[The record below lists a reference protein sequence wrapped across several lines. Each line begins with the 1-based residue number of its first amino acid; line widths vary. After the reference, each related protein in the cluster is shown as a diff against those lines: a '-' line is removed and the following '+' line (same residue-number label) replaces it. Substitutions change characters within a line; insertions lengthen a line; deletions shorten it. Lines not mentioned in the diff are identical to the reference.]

1 MLLDQLF
8 GSPCRACG
16 KKARLRNLGDVP
28 TTHPGRFHTAQ
39 FGLTHCPRCD
49 AVYLDPAPTAQD
61 LRVLY
66 EESAQFADD
75 HYTASEQV
83 ARILHYYSHAV
94 RGLGLL
100 AGSNTRV
107 LEIGAGYAWVSR
119 ACKEIDSSS
128 VTIGQD
134 VSAECSERCGW
145 IDRYHIGTLDEM
157 PPCEPFDLASMTHVI
172 EHLVD
177 PAAMLSA
184 ISARLRSGGKLF
196 VTAPHR
202 PIGWKSSDGIAA
214 WRDYSYLHVPAHV
227 TYFSRTWFDQIA
239 PRHGMRVIHWDAGH
253 EDGQAFELVLERC

>member
-16 KKARLRNLGDVP
+16 KKARLRKLGEVP
-28 TTHPGRFHTAQ
+28 TTHAGPFHTER

-66 EESAQFADD
+66 EESAQFTDD
-75 HYTASEQV
+75 HYTAPEQV
-83 ARILHYYSHAV
+83 ARILHYYTHAV

-100 AGSNTRV
+100 SGTDTRV

-119 ACKEIDSSS
+119 ACKEIDASS
-128 VTIGQD
+128 VTFAQD
-134 VSAECSERCGW
+134 VSKECSERCDW
-145 IDRYHIGTLDEM
+145 VDRYHIGTLDGM

-184 ISARLRSGGKLF
+184 ISARLKPGGKLF

-202 PIGWKSSDGIAA
+202 PIGWKSSDEITP

-239 PRHGMRVIHWDAGH
+239 PVHGMQVTHWNAEH
-253 EDGQAFELVLERC
+253 EEGQAFELVLERN